1 MIGGDGSLRAGAR
14 GDESMTGEGE
24 TMDSGASARKFD
36 IEGRVLGFPS
46 LFPDG
51 SSAVGLF
58 PVPTKAAQALIRDSG
73 FEVAELWPGRA
84 CFSLAC
90 CTYRE
95 SDCGPY
101 NEISMAFFV
110 KPKHGRSSG
119 IPYLGTWL
127 DIVRNDSATHIWKL
141 PVTTRLA
148 NDAGVRMWGLPKTIE
163 EIDFHKSD
171 VRATFQLRMD
181 GREVLRF
188 SVPATG
194 TRDQP
199 PGASAVYSIYEG
211 APHVTILENEYHD
224 FGMNLSGGRLSLGE
238 HPIADQL
245 RGLGLPRRPLFTTW
259 MGRFALKVG
268 PPRKL

>member
-1 MIGGDGSLRAGAR
+1 MKG
-14 GDESMTGEGE
+14 ESE
-24 TMDSGASARKFD
+24 TAVSGASARKFE
-36 IEGRVLGFPS
+36 IEGKVLGFPAR
-46 LFPDG
+46 FQDG

-58 PVPTKAAQALIRDSG
+58 TVPASGAQALIRESG

-90 CTYRE
+90 CSYRE
-95 SDCGPY
+95 SDCGSY
-101 NEISMAFFV
+101 NEVSMAFFV

-119 IPYLGTWL
+119 VPYLGTWL

-163 EIDFHKSD
+163 EIDFEKAD
-171 VRATFQLRMD
+171 GRATFQLRMD
-181 GREVLRF
+181 HCEVLRF

-194 TRDQP
+194 KRDQP
-199 PGASAVYSIYEG
+199 PSASAVYSIYEG

-224 FGMNLSGGRLSLGE
+224 VGMSFRGGRLSLGE
-238 HPIADQL
+238 HPIAERL
-245 RGLGLPRRPLFTTW
+245 RGLALPRRPLLSTW
-259 MGRFALKVG
+259 MGRLSLEVG
-268 PPRKL
+268 PPEKL